1 MKSNFKLTQAHLSAW
16 FGEFNRDYFGGKL
29 PEPRLMLSRSRTQL
43 GSMRCK
49 RRVRQ
54 GRVETFDYAIHVS
67 VLFEQDEKGFKNV
80 LLHEMIHYYIAYN
93 NIQDTAPHGDVF
105 RAMMNRLNSEYG
117 WNMKVSERGK
127 ALQVA
132 QEHVPRRE
140 YLVLALSLSSGKK
153 MFSVVSP
160 SNFRKLDEQ
169 IKRVREVE
177 NYGWYVSKDVYFNGY
192 PKVRTLRGVPVSP
205 DFFDE
210 MLKKMEPL
218 VLPE

>member
-16 FGEFNRDYFGGKL
+16 FDEFNRDYFGGKL

-49 RRVRQ
+49 SRVRL

-117 WNMKVSERGK
+117 WEMKVSERGK

-140 YLVLALSLSSGKK
+140 YLVLAMSLSRVKRCFRWSRRVT
-153 MFSVVSP
+153 FVS
-160 SNFRKLDEQ
+160 
-169 IKRVREVE
+169 
-177 NYGWYVSKDVYFNGY
+177 
-192 PKVRTLRGVPVSP
+192 
-205 DFFDE
+205 
-210 MLKKMEPL
+210 
-218 VLPE
+218 